1 MILLKVTNNLE
12 RFIKKSMQYGINMY
26 DIKYKKDYL
35 ILKVE
40 ESDLERIEKL
50 NYFSDIEILKYLGFK
65 GKLLFFKEYIFD
77 FVMLIVFLIGIYL
90 ISNII
95 ISIDIKH
102 ENKKLIKEV
111 DTLLKEKDIKKY
123 TINKDLGTLNSI
135 SDEIVHEHR
144 DFLDWLS
151 INKQGMKYIVSFEER
166 ILTNEKK
173 QQPYCHIVAKKDGVI
188 KQIKAISGVN
198 LFERADYVKKGD
210 IIISGQIM
218 LNDKIKDNI
227 CAEGEVIAE
236 TWYKTTIKVP
246 LNEEKK
252 EYTNKKR
259 YNFSFNNNNLFKDKY
274 INYETKTIFK
284 IGPFKFNRELETVIN
299 THKLTE
305 EEAQNKGITLAKE
318 RLLQDIGKNN
328 VIIDEKVL
336 NSELNNSTIILEVFF
351 SVNESI
357 GTTEYFEASD
367 EIDTE

>member
-1 MILLKVTNNLE
+1 MIIIKVTNNVD
-12 RFIKKSMQYGINMY
+12 RFIKKNMRYGINMY
-26 DIKYKKDYL
+26 DIKHTDSSL
-35 ILKVE
+35 ILRVQ

-50 NYFSDIEILKYLGFK
+50 NYYSDIEIIKYLGFK
-65 GKLLFFKEYIFD
+65 GKILFLKEYIFD
-77 FVMLIVFLIGIYL
+77 FSMIILFLFGTYF
-90 ISNII
+90 ISNVI
-95 ISIDIKH
+95 ISVEIKH

-111 DTLLKEKDIKKY
+111 QTLLKEKDIKKY

-166 ILTNEKK
+166 ILTSEKEK
-173 QQPYCHIVAKKDGVI
+173 EPYCHIVAKKAGVI
-188 KQIKAISGVN
+188 KEIKALSGVN
-198 LFERADYVKKGD
+198 MVEESDYVKKGD

-246 LNEEKK
+246 LTEEIK
-252 EYTNKKR
+252 EFTNKKR
-259 YNFSFNNNNLFKDKY
+259 YNFSFHNNNLFKNKY

-284 IGPFKFNRELETVIN
+284 IGPFKLNREFETVVKTKN
-299 THKLTE
+299 LTK
-305 EEAQNKGITLAKE
+305 EEAQNKGINIAKE
-318 RLLQDIGKNN
+318 RLLNNIGKNN
-328 VIIDEKVL
+328 TITSEKVL

-357 GTTEYFEASD
+357 GTTEYFKVSD